1 MEGNFLSELVDYANT
16 TYSRDISLTVPDANV
31 ALNWHGLEP
40 NARYKFRLITVCP
53 APISFDESNGSNQT
67 VVLSNNDERITS
79 FVDVTVTTNQPPIG
93 RILEVE
99 PSDGVALK
107 TIFKFSTG
115 VAIDEA
121 DDFPLKYKFQ
131 FRIDDRVI
139 VDVGEYYENMVTTAR
154 LPYSS

>member
-16 TYSRDISLTVPDANV
+16 TFSRDIWLTVPDTND
-31 ALNWHGLEP
+31 ALNWTGLQP
-40 NARYKFRLITVCP
+40 NARYKFRLITECP
-53 APISFDESNGSNQT
+53 APISDDDSNQT
-67 VVLSNNDERITS
+67 TITNNATDRRVQS
-79 FVDVTVTTNQPPIG
+79 YVDVSVTTNQPPVG
-93 RILEVE
+93 RKLEVE

-115 VAIDEA
+115 VASDGI

-131 FRIDDRVI
+131 YRVDQRFTIDA
-139 VDVGEYYENMVTTAR
+139 GEYFENMVTTAR